1 MSVLLGSYLIVLT
14 LLVLVA
20 VISVRTRKL
29 TLGAGFTAILTGLV
43 VFAGA
48 GHAGIILL
56 AVFFILG
63 TLATSHRKDLKA
75 KLQQEGVHPE
85 ARNAGQVLANGGT
98 AALMSLLTLINPAAA
113 DTYTM
118 MLAASLAAATADT
131 LSSELGMVYGRN
143 SYNILTFK
151 QEPRGLDG
159 VVSLEGTLL
168 GAAGA
173 LLIAL
178 IHAAVAGFGAS
189 ILFITLAGILGNLA
203 DSVLGASL
211 ERKHYIGNDGVN
223 FLNTL
228 FGALVALFLK
238 LSIGVY

>member
-1 MSVLLGSYLIVLT
+1 MSVLLGAYFIVFT
-14 LLVLVA
+14 LLVIVA
-20 VISVRTRKL
+20 VISVRARKL
-29 TLGAGFTAILTGLV
+29 TPVAGVTAILTGLL
-43 VFAGA
+43 VFAGT
-48 GHAGIILL
+48 GHTGIILL
-56 AVFFILG
+56 ASFFILG

-75 KLQQEGVHPE
+75 KLQPEGVHPE

-98 AALMSLLTLINPAAA
+98 AALMSLIALINPAAA

-151 QEPRGLDG
+151 KEPRGLDG

-178 IHAAVAGFGAS
+178 IHAAAAGFGAA
-189 ILFITLAGILGNLA
+189 ILFITLGGILGNLA
-203 DSVLGASL
+203 DSLLGASL

-228 FGALVALFLK
+228 TGALVALL
-238 LSIGVY
+238 LQLLIGLH

>member
-1 MSVLLGSYLIVLT
+1 MNVLLVPYLIVLA
-14 LLVLVA
+14 LLVIVA
-20 VISVRTRKL
+20 VISVRARKL
-29 TLGAGFTAILTGLV
+29 TLGGGLTAILTGLL
-43 VFAGA
+43 VFAGT
-48 GHAGIILL
+48 GYTGIILL
-56 AVFFILG
+56 AAFFMLG

-75 KLQQEGVHPE
+75 KLQAEGIHPE

-98 AALMSLLTLINPAAA
+98 AALMALLASINPAAA

-143 SYNILTFK
+143 HYNILTFK
-151 QEPRGLDG
+151 KEPRGLDG
-159 VVSLEGTLL
+159 VVSLEGILL

-178 IHAAVAGFGAS
+178 IHAAAAGFGAA

-228 FGALVALFLK
+228 FGALVALLLK
-238 LSIGVY
+238 LL

>member
-1 MSVLLGSYLIVLT
+1 MSLLPGSYLIVLT
-14 LLVLVA
+14 LLVIVA
-20 VISVRTRKL
+20 VISVRARKL
-29 TLGAGFTAILTGLV
+29 TLGGGITAILTGLL
-43 VFAGA
+43 VFAGS
-48 GHAGIILL
+48 GHTGIILL
-56 AVFFILG
+56 ASFFVLG

-75 KLQQEGVHPE
+75 KLQPEGVHPE

-98 AALMSLLTLINPAAA
+98 AALMSVLALINPAAA

-151 QEPRGLDG
+151 KEPRGLDG

-178 IHAAVAGFGAS
+178 IHAAVAGFGAA
-189 ILFITLAGILGNLA
+189 ILFITLGGILGNLA
-203 DSVLGASL
+203 DSLLGASL

-228 FGALVALFLK
+228 TGALAALL
-238 LSIGVY
+238 LQLLIGLH

>member
-1 MSVLLGSYLIVLT
+1 MSDLLVSNSIVLA

-20 VISVRTRKL
+20 VVSVRAKKL
-29 TLGAGFTAILTGLV
+29 TVAAGFTAALVGLL

-48 GHAGIILL
+48 GYTGILL
-56 AVFFILG
+56 LGSFFLLG
-63 TLATSHRKDLKA
+63 TLATAHRKELKA
-75 KLQQEGVHPE
+75 KLHPEGHHPE

-98 AALMSLLTLINPAAA
+98 AALMALLALIDPSRAE
-113 DTYTM
+113 TYAI
-118 MLAASLAAATADT
+118 MLAASLAAATSDT

-151 QEPRGLDG
+151 KEPRGLDG

-178 IHAAVAGFGAS
+178 IYSAMAGFGSATF
-189 ILFITLAGILGNLA
+189 FIAIAGLAGNLA
-203 DSVLGASL
+203 DSVLGAAL
-211 ERKHYIGNDGVN
+211 ERKHFIGNNAVN

-228 FGALVALFLK
+228 FGALVALLLK
-238 LSIGVY
+238 LL

>member
-1 MSVLLGSYLIVLT
+1 MTVLLGSYLIVLT
-14 LLVLVA
+14 LLVIVA

-29 TLGAGFTAILTGLV
+29 TPGGGFTAILTGLL
-43 VFAGA
+43 VFAGT
-48 GHAGIILL
+48 GHTGIILL
-56 AVFFILG
+56 AAFFILG

-75 KLQQEGVHPE
+75 AMQPEGVHPE

-98 AALMSLLTLINPAAA
+98 AALMSLLALINPAAA
-113 DTYTM
+113 DIYTM

-143 SYNILTFK
+143 SFNILTFK
-151 QEPRGLDG
+151 KEPRGLDG

-178 IHAAVAGFGAS
+178 IYAAAAGFGAA
-189 ILFITLAGILGNLA
+189 ILFITLGGILGNMV
-203 DSVLGASL
+203 DSLLGATL

-228 FGALVALFLK
+228 SGAVVALCLQ
-238 LSIGVY
+238 LLPGLH

>member
-14 LLVLVA
+14 LLVIVA
-20 VISVRTRKL
+20 VISVRARKL
-29 TLGAGFTAILTGLV
+29 TLAGGITAVFIGLL
-43 VFAGA
+43 VFAGT
-48 GHAGIILL
+48 GHIGIILL
-56 AVFFILG
+56 ASFFIMG
-63 TLATSHRKDLKA
+63 TLATSHRKELKA
-75 KLQQEGVHPE
+75 KLQAEGVHPE

-98 AALMSLLTLINPAAA
+98 AALMSLLALINPAAG

-151 QEPRGLDG
+151 KEPRGLDG

-178 IHAAVAGFGAS
+178 IHAAAAGFGAA

-203 DSVLGASL
+203 DSLLGASL
-211 ERKHYIGNDGVN
+211 ERKHYIGNDGGN
-223 FLNTL
+223 FLNRVFGCL
-228 FGALVALFLK
+228 GALAVK
-238 LSIGVY
+238 LL

>member
-1 MSVLLGSYLIVLT
+1 MTGWLSWIIVLAL
-14 LLVLVA
+14 LLVVA
-20 VISVRTRKL
+20 MVSVRKRKL
-29 TLGAGFTAILTGLV
+29 TGSGGIAAIFTGLL

-48 GHAGIILL
+48 GYIGVLLL
-56 AVFFILG
+56 AAFFIMG
-63 TLATSHRKDLKA
+63 TVATSHRKDLKA
-75 KLQQEGVHPE
+75 KLQAGGEHPE

-98 AALMSLLTLINPAAA
+98 AVLTALLALINPHAK

-118 MLAASLAAATADT
+118 MLAAGLAAATADT
-131 LSSELGMVYGRN
+131 LSSELGMVYGRHTI
-143 SYNILTFK
+143 NILTFK
-151 QEPRGLDG
+151 KEAPGLDG

-178 IHAAVAGFGAS
+178 IHAVATGSGAAV
-189 ILFITLAGILGNLA
+189 LFITLGGVLGNLA

-211 ERKHYIGNDGVN
+211 ERRHYIGNNGVN

-228 FGALVALFLK
+228 FGALAALLFICL
-238 LSIGVY
+238 

>member
-1 MSVLLGSYLIVLT
+1 
-14 LLVLVA
+14 
-20 VISVRTRKL
+20 
-29 TLGAGFTAILTGLV
+29 
-43 VFAGA
+43 
-48 GHAGIILL
+48 
-56 AVFFILG
+56 
-63 TLATSHRKDLKA
+63 
-75 KLQQEGVHPE
+75 
-85 ARNAGQVLANGGT
+85 
-98 AALMSLLTLINPAAA
+98 
-113 DTYTM
+113 M

-151 QEPRGLDG
+151 KEPRGLDG

-178 IHAAVAGFGAS
+178 IHAAAAGFGAA

-203 DSVLGASL
+203 DSLLGASL

-228 FGALVALFLK
+228 FGALAALALK
-238 LSIGVY
+238 LL